1 MANWPIV
8 KAMQRWISPLLL
20 VAVVFLVWPNNS
32 PAPII
37 YRPGE
42 GWSYESK
49 DSVGKWRRDRAKS
62 QLEVAKEAVTKKDW
76 KIVYKAARRIVHEW
90 PLSDYA
96 PQAQLLLAESFEKRG
111 NDERAFKE
119 YQNLLTLYP
128 QNVDYEDIQRRQ
140 IAIADRFLNGQRF
153 KLWGRV
159 PLFRSMR
166 KTAGLY
172 RDVVSLGPHS
182 KEAPVAQMKIGLSW
196 EKHAQ
201 GFHFSESERHKTYG
215 RAVQAYKTA
224 FERYKESD
232 EIASN
237 ALFAAGMAY
246 QNQSLDAEY
255 DQAVTIK
262 SIDSYSDLITLYPEH
277 QDIPDAKKR
286 IDEMKLEQARGNF
299 NIARYYEKRKKWRG
313 AEIYY
318 DQAYRLAPDSEY
330 GEKSKQRLAEI
341 KKITDK
347 SLDVK
352 DTAP

>member
-1 MANWPIV
+1 
-8 KAMQRWISPLLL
+8 MQRWISPLLL

-62 QLEVAKEAVTKKDW
+62 QLEVAQEAVTKEDW
-76 KIVYKAARRIVHEW
+76 KIVYKASRRIVHEW

-166 KTAGLY
+166 KTIL
-172 RDVVSLGPHS
+172 L
-182 KEAPVAQMKIGLSW
+182 W
-196 EKHAQ
+196 
-201 GFHFSESERHKTYG
+201 
-215 RAVQAYKTA
+215 
-224 FERYKESD
+224 
-232 EIASN
+232 
-237 ALFAAGMAY
+237 
-246 QNQSLDAEY
+246 
-255 DQAVTIK
+255 VT
-262 SIDSYSDLITLYPEH
+262 
-277 QDIPDAKKR
+277 
-286 IDEMKLEQARGNF
+286 
-299 NIARYYEKRKKWRG
+299 
-313 AEIYY
+313 
-318 DQAYRLAPDSEY
+318 
-330 GEKSKQRLAEI
+330 
-341 KKITDK
+341 
-347 SLDVK
+347 
-352 DTAP
+352 

>member
-1 MANWPIV
+1 
-8 KAMQRWISPLLL
+8 MQRRISPLLL
-20 VAVVFLVWPNNS
+20 VAVVFLLWPNNS

-42 GWSYESK
+42 GWSYESR
-49 DSVGKWRRDRAKS
+49 DSMGKWRRDRAKD
-62 QLEVAKEAVTKKDW
+62 QLEVASEAVAKEDW

-166 KTAGLY
+166 KTAALY
-172 RDVVSLGPHS
+172 QDVVSLGPYS
-182 KEAPVAQMKIGLSW
+182 NEAPEAQMKIGLAW

-224 FERYKESD
+224 SERYKEKE

-237 ALFAAGMAY
+237 AIFAAGMAY

-255 DQAVTIK
+255 DQSVTIK
-262 SIDSYSDLITLYPEH
+262 SIDAYSDLITLYPEH
-277 QDIPDAKKR
+277 QYISEAKKR
-286 IDEMKLEQARGNF
+286 IEDMKLEQARGNF

-330 GEKSKQRLAEI
+330 GEQAKQSLAEI
-341 KKITDK
+341 KRLTES
-347 SLDVK
+347 SLDSEEA
-352 DTAP
+352 AP